1 MRAFDKLPVEFQN
14 DKVRYY
20 YDIIAKKSVSLALK
34 RITDIIFSL
43 IILTIL
49 IIPIGVIAVIVKA
62 TSEGPVFY
70 RQERVTS
77 YGRVFRIFK
86 FRTMVQNADKLGTL
100 VTTSGDTR
108 VTDVGRFL
116 RKYRLDELPQIFNV
130 LSGSMTFVGT
140 RPEVQKYVDMY
151 CDEYYATLLMPA
163 GITSLASIMYKDEE
177 KLLQNVE
184 DADKTYVE
192 TILPEK
198 MKYNLMYIKN
208 FGFLSDIKLMLKTVK
223 EVVS

>member
-1 MRAFDKLPVEFQN
+1 MRVDAEANGPTLSTLDAP
-14 DKVRYY
+14 
-20 YDIIAKKSVSLALK
+20 
-34 RITDIIFSL
+34 RIT
-43 IILTIL
+43 
-49 IIPIGVIAVIVKA
+49 
-62 TSEGPVFY
+62 
-70 RQERVTS
+70 
-77 YGRVFRIFK
+77 
-86 FRTMVQNADKLGTL
+86 KLGKTM
-100 VTTSGDTR
+100 
-108 VTDVGRFL
+108 

-198 MKYNLMYIKN
+198 MKYNLMYIEN

>member
-14 DKVRYY
+14 DKVKYY

-49 IIPIGVIAVIVKA
+49 IIPIVVIAVIVKA

-108 VTDVGRFL
+108 VTEVGRFL